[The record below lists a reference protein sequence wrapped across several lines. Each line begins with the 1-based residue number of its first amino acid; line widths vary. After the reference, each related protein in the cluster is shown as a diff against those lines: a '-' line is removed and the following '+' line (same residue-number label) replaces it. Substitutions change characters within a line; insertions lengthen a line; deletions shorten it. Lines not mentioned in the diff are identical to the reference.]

1 MALIYEDKTKMLRR
15 CFFDVQNEVGLGR
28 REEVYQSACKVWLT
42 DHAVP
47 FVSKHP
53 HPLTFRG
60 QVALMLLPDLVMWDS
75 ITVELK
81 AIPRGTR
88 STEFVQLF
96 DYLKCRNDRLGL
108 LVNMGL
114 DRVHVDRVVFEK
126 PETTLDEDWTY
137 WSGRIPS
144 RVRNVG
150 RSVRDA
156 LRELY
161 DEHGTG
167 YGEGVLEKL
176 ILFAL
181 MSYRL
186 KVVVK
191 PICRSYCRGVEL
203 DESSLGCMVVEN
215 CIVLTFTALFDS
227 NEFNIHRSKSY
238 LKALEL
244 EWAIAANFGKTR
256 TELTGVRRRV
266 QAAKSHG

>member
-1 MALIYEDKTKMLRR
+1 MALIYEDKTEVLRR

-28 REEVYQSACKVWLT
+28 REEVYHSACKVWLT
-42 DHAVP
+42 DHGVP
-47 FVSKHP
+47 FASKHP

-60 QVALMLLPDLVMWDS
+60 QVALVLLPDLVVWDS

-81 AIPRGTR
+81 AVPRGTR

-114 DRVHVDRVVFEK
+114 DRVQVERFVFEK
-126 PETTLDEDWTY
+126 SETTLEEDWTY
-137 WSGRIPS
+137 WSARIPS
-144 RVRNVG
+144 PVRNVG

-156 LRELY
+156 LREIY
-161 DEHGTG
+161 QEHGTG

-181 MSYRL
+181 LSYRL

-191 PICRSYCRGVEL
+191 PICRSYYRGVEL
-203 DESSLGCMVVEN
+203 DESCLGCMVVEN
-215 CIVLTFTALFDS
+215 CIVLTFTALFDG

-238 LKALEL
+238 LKALGL
-244 EWAIAANFGKTR
+244 EWAIATNFGKR
-256 TELTGVRRRV
+256 KAQLTGVRSRV
-266 QAAKSHG
+266 QTSECHG